1 MNKRNFT
8 QGQIRQF
15 KIIMAFSSICLI
27 WGSTFLAIRFAVE
40 TLPPFMMASIRFL
53 AAGTI
58 MYGWL
63 RLRGAP
69 RPSLIHWRSAF
80 IVGGLM
86 LMGGN
91 GGMAW
96 AAQYLPSA
104 PMAVLVATI
113 PLWISVLSTVINR
126 KPLSGSTIGSMLLAM
141 FGIFLLVSP
150 DRSAGDQAIHLVG
163 VVVVLAGAFLWAMG
177 TLYSRTAPKPST
189 TLLGTAM
196 NLLAGGFLLAIFSLL
211 NGEAAELQLSAVSLK
226 SWLGVGYLALFG
238 SIIAFSAYIWLMQNA
253 EPSRVSAYAY
263 INPLVAT
270 VLGWSL
276 AGETIT
282 PKMLIASVIILTAV
296 AILITS
302 NHQAEK
308 KAVIFIQN
316 KMPLEQASS

>member
-113 PLWISVLSTVINR
+113 PLTW
-126 KPLSGSTIGSMLLAM
+126 
-141 FGIFLLVSP
+141 
-150 DRSAGDQAIHLVG
+150 
-163 VVVVLAGAFLWAMG
+163 
-177 TLYSRTAPKPST
+177 
-189 TLLGTAM
+189 
-196 NLLAGGFLLAIFSLL
+196 NLLTG
-211 NGEAAELQLSAVSLK
+211 
-226 SWLGVGYLALFG
+226 LFH
-238 SIIAFSAYIWLMQNA
+238 M
-253 EPSRVSAYAY
+253 
-263 INPLVAT
+263 T
-270 VLGWSL
+270 
-276 AGETIT
+276 
-282 PKMLIASVIILTAV
+282 
-296 AILITS
+296 
-302 NHQAEK
+302 
-308 KAVIFIQN
+308 
-316 KMPLEQASS
+316 